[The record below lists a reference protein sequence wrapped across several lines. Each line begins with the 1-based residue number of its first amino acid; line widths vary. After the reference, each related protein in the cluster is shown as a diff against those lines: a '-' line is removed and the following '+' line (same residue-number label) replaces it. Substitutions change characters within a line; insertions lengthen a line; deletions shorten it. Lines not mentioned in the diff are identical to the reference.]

1 MLLFGNGT
9 LCVMDGI
16 DAGVRSGG
24 NFLLFFMRLNLIAW
38 FRFITLV
45 LKEMCIRLGINDSL
59 LINIESYKKI
69 NEVLLIYLSDIEKI
83 DIDLFKK
90 ETQEY
95 NKLVKTY
102 LNAKSDEELNILLLD
117 TFEKLGIKKAWEGDF
132 DEHMSN
138 KEGTLVFE

>member
-1 MLLFGNGT
+1 MSEQYQTFGGFLEDKRKEKSLSIRKLAELLK
-9 LCVMDGI
+9 
-16 DAGVRSGG
+16 
-24 NFLLFFMRLNLIAW
+24 
-38 FRFITLV
+38 ITPA
-45 LKEMCIRLGINDSL
+45 
-59 LINIESYKKI
+59 
-69 NEVLLIYLSDIEKI
+69 YLSDIEKI